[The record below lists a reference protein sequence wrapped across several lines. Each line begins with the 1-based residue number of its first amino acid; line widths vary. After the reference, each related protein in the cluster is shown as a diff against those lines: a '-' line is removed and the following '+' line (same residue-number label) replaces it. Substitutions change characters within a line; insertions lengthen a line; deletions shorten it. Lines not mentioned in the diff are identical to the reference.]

1 MSDDQTKQDIIRQ
14 IRSAVEA
21 SAVEMGA
28 AGRSIVEEAYAIAKS
43 VSFLDRP
50 EVQAGIDAKLGPIRD
65 EIMAATRNRAEILA
79 AAENTGSVRLERP
92 LWDDEARLEALIRRV
107 VREELDR
114 SK

>member
-1 MSDDQTKQDIIRQ
+1 MSDDQIKPDIVRQ

-43 VSFLDRP
+43 VSFLDSP
-50 EVQAGIDAKLGPIRD
+50 EVQAGIDAKLDPIRE
-65 EIMAATRNRAEILA
+65 EIMAATRHS
-79 AAENTGSVRLERP
+79 GSVRLERP
-92 LWDDEARLEALIRRV
+92 LWEDEARLEALIRRV

-114 SK
+114 GK